1 MNYEAGMIKHG
12 DKLGLKWVGDI
23 LVGEV
28 HGAYNE
34 EGITGVFTDIKES
47 VLKSGLSSW
56 YRIEIWNDAIGS
68 PEVVELLSEMYTWC
82 KEHGCLAT
90 TAVITNR
97 VQEKIIEERLPNIVK
112 VFADKEQAMAWL
124 KAQRV

>member
-90 TAVITNR
+90 AAVITNR
-97 VQEKIIEERLPNIVK
+97 VQEKIIEERLPNIVE
-112 VFADKEQAMAWL
+112 VFGDKEQAMAWL
-124 KAQRV
+124 KAQRT